1 MTPRFFPYR
10 PLRLRALLAALAVVS
25 AAFGTAAMVRAGHG
39 TTSAS
44 ARGVAGLA
52 LGGAFLWLVWRLR
65 PRDRYGVRVDL
76 AGAELARPLDGRIER
91 VLWPQIRAVQETGR
105 WARRWVVTLTDGTR
119 REIPRAMFGDPA
131 VFADLG
137 RVLARPE
144 GSREA
149 DA

>member
-1 MTPRFFPYR
+1 MTPQFFPYR
-10 PLRLRALLAALAVVS
+10 PTWLRALLVAFAVVS
-25 AAFGTAAMVRAGHG
+25 AAFGAAAMVRAGKG
-39 TTSAS
+39 SPSAS
-44 ARGVAGLA
+44 ARGVAGFA

-65 PRDRYGVRVDL
+65 PREGYGIRVDL

-91 VLWPQIRAVQETGR
+91 LLWPQIQTVQEVGR

-119 REIPRAMFGDPA
+119 REVPRALFGDPA
-131 VFADLG
+131 VYADLG

-144 GSREA
+144 ESRGA